1 MDLPYLPLPTFGGK
15 QLWGDVFLHAG
26 FRIQRNV
33 ITGHHRL
40 LSPSDLRMA
49 SGSWERCRAA
59 FEDLYAQ
66 QAPAPE
72 DRHLVL
78 LLHGIFRS
86 KDSFGPMTRALRRAG
101 YDAHAINYP
110 STRRSLEEHADQLET
125 LLEQVR
131 GVSRVSFVTHSMG
144 GIVARVLLGRTD
156 ALWRSQLEVNR
167 LLMIGTPNQG
177 AEIASRLQPISP
189 FMAVAGPALHQLHP
203 DHAAKLPIPDVPFGI
218 VAGGRGTPQGFNPLL
233 PGDNDMTVTVEETRL
248 PGAEDFLLVNAVHT
262 FIMVHPQVIE
272 ATQRYLETG
281 VLACGEPQAP

>member
-1 MDLPYLPLPTFGGK
+1 MDLPYLPLPTLGGK

-49 SGSWERCRAA
+49 SGSWDHCHAA
-59 FEDLYAQ
+59 FEDLYSKQ
-66 QAPAPE
+66 VPAPGG
-72 DRHLVL
+72 RHLVV

-86 KDSFGPMTRALRRAG
+86 KDSFSPMTRALRRAG
-101 YDAHAINYP
+101 YDAHALNYP
-110 STRRSLEEHADQLET
+110 STRQSLEDHADQLQ
-125 LLEQVR
+125 LLLDRVQ
-131 GVSRVSFVTHSMG
+131 GVDRVSFVTHSMG

-156 ALWRSQLEVNR
+156 APWRSRLEVNR
-167 LLMIGTPNQG
+167 LLMIGTPNRG
-177 AEIASRLQPISP
+177 AEIASQLQPISP

-203 DHAAKLPIPDVPFGI
+203 ERAAEVPMPTVPFGI

-233 PGDNDMTVTVEETRL
+233 PGDNDMTVTVEETKL

-281 VLACGEPQAP
+281 ALSV